1 MDNFSAVEFHD
12 KMLIKLII
20 EIIVLFLN
28 RIFSQKFCAM
38 NYSRIQNKNENGR
51 TLRVPKKC
59 PQK

>member
-28 RIFSQKFCAM
+28 RIFSQKFYAM
-38 NYSRIQNKNENGR
+38 NYSCIQNKNENGL
-51 TLRVPKKC
+51 TLWVPKKC